1 MRLPLVILAFT
12 CLLSQLP
19 AEENW
24 PQFRGPRGAGCSDTA
39 ELPVRWSE
47 TENVRWKTLIHGK
60 GWSSPVIWGD
70 QIWVTT
76 ATPDGHELFA
86 VCVERASGKIVHDI
100 RVFEILKPSYCHPFN
115 SYASPTPTIEAG
127 RVYVHF
133 GSAGTACLDTG
144 SGKVLWARQDM
155 TCDHYRGPGSSAVL
169 HEDLLIVHFDGIDQ
183 QYVVALDKLTGK
195 TVWKRT
201 RDIDYQ
207 TDNGDFKKAYATP
220 AIVQVGGKAQLV
232 SPGAVATW
240 AYDLRT
246 GQELWRVRH
255 GGMNVAAP
263 PQSGLGKVFLCTG
276 DGGLRL
282 LAVRPDSQGGETV
295 IHIHWTSSRGI
306 PSRTTPLLLGELL
319 YMVNEGGVVSCLD
332 AETGRPMWQ
341 QRLGGQFSASPVYA
355 SGRIYL
361 CSEEGKTHVM
371 APGLVAKVLGVNELD
386 DGFMASPAVSDR
398 AVFLRTKT
406 HLYRIQQK

>member
-1 MRLPLVILAFT
+1 MRCQHGEQVAVNNQEAHLNAVFSGHKLRESAYPRLVMRNQASFLAPSKRNAPPHCVTESMRLPLVILAFT

-155 TCDHYRGPGSSAVL
+155 ACDHYRGPGSSAVL
-169 HEDLLIVHFDGIDQ
+169 HEDLLIIHFDGIDQ

-201 RDIDYQ
+201 RDIRW
-207 TDNGDFKKAYATP
+207 G
-220 AIVQVGGKAQLV
+220 
-232 SPGAVATW
+232 S
-240 AYDLRT
+240 
-246 GQELWRVRH
+246 LWP
-255 GGMNVAAP
+255 VAA
-263 PQSGLGKVFLCTG
+263 
-276 DGGLRL
+276 
-282 LAVRPDSQGGETV
+282 
-295 IHIHWTSSRGI
+295 
-306 PSRTTPLLLGELL
+306 
-319 YMVNEGGVVSCLD
+319 
-332 AETGRPMWQ
+332 
-341 QRLGGQFSASPVYA
+341 
-355 SGRIYL
+355 
-361 CSEEGKTHVM
+361 
-371 APGLVAKVLGVNELD
+371 
-386 DGFMASPAVSDR
+386 
-398 AVFLRTKT
+398 
-406 HLYRIQQK
+406 